1 MSKDTALPAPSL
13 RRGTRD
19 ATILVGLC
27 YLCFVNALPHPFMDY
42 DDGKGIRTNSHL
54 HGLSAE
60 NVRHLLRLPS
70 KGEWRRAY
78 LPVRDFS
85 LALDYSIWQWRSGAR
100 GAWEGVEEQLHLVN
114 LLLHTANVILVYV
127 LLLRLG
133 IGSRVSLL
141 GAAIFACHPLHVE
154 SVAWISGRK
163 DVLSGALFLAAL
175 VTYVEGRGRWKATY
189 GLALILYSLAVLTK
203 ATTIVL
209 PGVILALDML
219 LPAGGP
225 NGSSGLRE
233 RLSRCWKQ
241 WVPFALVGAVL
252 CVLHGFVALKMSTVH
267 PQAAVRDPKSL
278 LSFIPAVAHYGRAF
292 LFPTGLSLRYE
303 GSLPFLSVSVG
314 LSWGMALATVA
325 FAWRWRTAETR
336 FLLACLVW
344 CALCLLPVIGLI
356 PTSTL
361 VADRYFYLPSVGACA
376 ALAWLIEGCM
386 GRIGRGAAPKLL
398 RQTSAAVVVLCLAS
412 LTVRRNTFW
421 GDSELLWKDAARSA
435 PTEDVVLYNLAGNY
449 LRRGAYVRARQ
460 LLVKAHAGFPDS
472 TDIMLNLSV
481 ACAETGQIEK
491 ADGLCREL
499 LKRKPDDVHATVC
512 RGHIRVAQG
521 DLDEALELFGRAQ
534 RKHPRNVATHV
545 GTGRILAAKGL
556 YPEALR
562 SLRKALE
569 LEPRSFDAL
578 ADLAKVATVTKDF
591 PAAFGACREILRM
604 RPTHP
609 TTLAT
614 MGRLYAATGHH
625 DEALHAYS
633 RLLAVQP
640 GRASNHYELG
650 VTLRALGRPQ
660 PAAEAW
666 RECLRIDPGNEAA
679 RKALSAVGP

>member
-1 MSKDTALPAPSL
+1 MPAAPTL

-19 ATILVGLC
+19 ATVLVGLC
-27 YLCFVNALPHPFMDY
+27 YLCFVNTLSHPFIDY
-42 DDGKGIRTNSHL
+42 DDEKGIRTNSHL

-70 KGEWRRAY
+70 EGEWRRAY

-85 LALDYSIWQWRSGAR
+85 LAMDYSIWQWRAGPSGA
-100 GAWEGVEEQLHLVN
+100 WQGVEEQLHLVN
-114 LLLHTANVILVYV
+114 VLLHTANVILVYV

-133 IGSRVSLL
+133 IGFRVSLL

-175 VTYVEGRGRWKATY
+175 LAYVEGRGTWRAAYVLSLT
-189 GLALILYSLAVLTK
+189 LYALAVLAK
-203 ATTIVL
+203 ATTVVL
-209 PGVILALDML
+209 PGVIVALDIL
-219 LPAGGP
+219 LPAGGRD
-225 NGSSGLRE
+225 GSPGLRQ
-233 RLSRCWKQ
+233 RLSRCWKP

-252 CVLHGFVALKMSTVH
+252 CILHSLVALERSTVH

-278 LSFIPAVAHYGRAF
+278 LSFIPAAAHYCRAF
-292 LFPTGLSLRYE
+292 LFPNNLSLRYE
-303 GSLPFLSVSVG
+303 GPLPLLSVSVG
-314 LSWGMALATVA
+314 LSWGMALAIVA
-325 FAWRWRTAETR
+325 LAWKWKTAETR

-376 ALAWLIEGCM
+376 ALAWLVERCA
-386 GRIGRGAAPKLL
+386 GRIGRGAALKLL
-398 RQTSAAVVVLCLAS
+398 RQTSAAVIVLCLAS

-449 LRRGAYVRARQ
+449 LRKGAYVRARQ
-460 LLVKAHAGFPDS
+460 LLGKAHAGFPDS

-481 ACAETGQIEK
+481 ACAETGQLEK
-491 ADGLCREL
+491 ADRLCREL
-499 LKRKPDDVHATVC
+499 LKREPDDVHATVS
-512 RGHIRVAQG
+512 RGYIRAAQG

-545 GTGRILAAKGL
+545 GTGRVLAAQGL
-556 YPEALR
+556 HSEALR

-569 LEPRSFDAL
+569 IAPRSFDAL
-578 ADLAKVATVTKDF
+578 ADLVKVATVTKDF
-591 PAAFGACREILRM
+591 PAAIGACREILRM

-609 TTLAT
+609 TALAA
-614 MGRLYAATGHH
+614 MGRLYATAGHH
-625 DEALHAYS
+625 EEALHAYS

-640 GRASNHYELG
+640 GRAGNHYEFG
-650 VTLRALGRPQ
+650 VTLLALGRPQ

-666 RECLRIDPGNEAA
+666 RECLRIDPGHEAA
-679 RKALSAVGP
+679 RKALSALAI